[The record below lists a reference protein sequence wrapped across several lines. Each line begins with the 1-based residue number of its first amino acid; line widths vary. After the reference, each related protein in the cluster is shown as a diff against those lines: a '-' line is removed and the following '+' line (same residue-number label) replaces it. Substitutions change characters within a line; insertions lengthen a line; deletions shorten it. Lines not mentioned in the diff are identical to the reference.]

1 MLIWWDLMDILL
13 ASQVDDNAQDSLKI
27 SVWSKQSIDFYSTW
41 MSNIYSKTIW
51 IFIGLFKQ
59 SGSWL
64 NTPLAR
70 QQKPLNALLFSHIGV
85 FTLEGLIMGHLVTEG
100 PDVLFLWTLPRWQ
113 WHHILWMIMDSWH
126 KYLACP
132 MGECINLHKTFFLS
146 PLPLSLGKT
155 LFSPTHL
162 NLPLLK
168 DEMAPS

>member
-1 MLIWWDLMDILL
+1 MLIGWDLMDSLL
-13 ASQVDDNAQDSLKI
+13 ASQLDDNAQDSLKI

-85 FTLEGLIMGHLVTEG
+85 FTLEGLIMGRLVTEG
-100 PDVLFLWTLPRWQ
+100 PDVLFLWTLPRGRD
-113 WHHILWMIMDSWH
+113 IISD
-126 KYLACP
+126 KDLACP
-132 MGECINLHKTFFLS
+132 IENLLIYNKLSFSLS
-146 PLPLSLGKT
+146 PPLSLGKI
-155 LFSPTHL
+155 LFSTTHL